1 MNTATSR
8 IADRRRNSSR
18 WLRDLLRADILRDSF
33 ADGALPNE
41 SELMLSYRAT
51 RGTVREALDL
61 LRNEGV
67 IERIQGTGTLV
78 IAYRFEGRLVEI
90 HGVTEVNPNAF
101 ASHVL
106 ACQELPMPG
115 VVAMHLDE
123 PVGTPCLMLEYIGIA
138 HGGVVG
144 MYTNYVRFPEA
155 ERVAATPF
163 NSHWYALLSDAG
175 LEIAETD
182 LLIEALV
189 ADDAVA
195 ERLGIAPGHP
205 LLAMQQVI
213 RDDAGRPY
221 DFAILRH
228 RADRL
233 AIRSEARRP
242 LVKEIGR

>member
-1 MNTATSR
+1 
-8 IADRRRNSSR
+8 
-18 WLRDLLRADILRDSF
+18 
-33 ADGALPNE
+33 
-41 SELMLSYRAT
+41 MLGYRAT

-61 LRNEGV
+61 LRQEGV
-67 IERIQGTGTLV
+67 VERIQGTGTLV
-78 IAYRFEGRLVEI
+78 IAHRFEGRLIEI
-90 HGVTEVNPNAF
+90 HGVTEVERTAY
-101 ASHVL
+101 ATHVL
-106 ACQELPMPG
+106 ARQELPMPT

-123 PVGTPCLMLEYIGIA
+123 PAGTPCLMIEYIGIA

-144 MYTNYVRFPEA
+144 LYTNYLRFPEA
-155 ERVAATPF
+155 DRVAATPF
-163 NSHWYALLSDAG
+163 HSHWYALLSDAG
-175 LEIAETD
+175 LEIGETD

-189 ADDAVA
+189 ADDVVA
-195 ERLGIAPGHP
+195 ERLGIVPGDP

-242 LVKEIGR
+242 LAKDICR